1 VNWGDEVLTNLAVSE
16 ALGGDCLADVALPR
30 AEPELFGPV
39 VSDPTVS
46 RRSTLRW
53 RGASGARD
61 GMARLQQRKIN
72 GRPLCAGSTRA
83 AVLAKKQIR

>member
-46 RRSTLRW
+46 RRST
-53 RGASGARD
+53 ASLARC
-61 GMARLQQRKIN
+61 I
-72 GRPLCAGSTRA
+72 GRSRRHGSTSTT
-83 AVLAKKQIR
+83 